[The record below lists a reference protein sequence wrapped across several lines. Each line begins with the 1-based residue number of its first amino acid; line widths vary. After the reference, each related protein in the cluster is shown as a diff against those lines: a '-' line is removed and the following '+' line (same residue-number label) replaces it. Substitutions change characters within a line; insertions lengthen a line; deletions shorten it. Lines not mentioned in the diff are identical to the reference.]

1 MKIDKTL
8 ESLASQVNSMKK
20 FGDAVVFERVSDLFM
35 EKGEKLSLLIIGEAP
50 GYEEVR
56 IGKPFVGRSGK
67 LLDKWLQVLQVKDYV
82 ITNVVKSHPVD
93 AKTQYNRKPTEEEIA
108 YWRPIL
114 EKEIKALKPKAIL
127 CLGDV
132 AYKTLTNSG
141 RTITSTIKEG
151 IRFEYNGIP
160 VIIYF
165 HPSYLLRNKDYDWK
179 PDMVKIKEVLDSL
192 KSQSKL

>member
-1 MKIDKTL
+1 MKMNKTL

-20 FGDAVVFERVSDLFM
+20 FGDAIVFERISDSFG
-35 EKGEKLSLLIIGEAP
+35 EKGERPDLLIIGEAP

-67 LLDKWLQVLQVKDYV
+67 LLDKWIQIFGIKDYV
-82 ITNVVKSHPVD
+82 ITNVVKSHPTD
-93 AKTQYNRKPTEEEIA
+93 AKTQYNRKPTDEEIA
-108 YWRPIL
+108 YWKPVL

-132 AYKTLTNSG
+132 AYRTLTNSSK
-141 RTITSTIKEG
+141 TITSVIKSG
-151 IRFEYNGIP
+151 LRFDYNGIP
-160 VIIYF
+160 VIVYF

-179 PDMVKIKEVLDSL
+179 PDMLKIKDALDSL